1 MPFSVVRRV
10 PQGLTLIE
18 ILIVMA
24 VAAVLATV
32 AAPSFQYW
40 LQTQQV
46 NQELEKLEGALREA
60 QREAM
65 RRNQA
70 CEVVIPEGNN
80 PTITGDPAAC
90 LPTGPRQLE
99 NVTLRRSNTM
109 GTVRFGFQGR
119 SGADGVAV
127 ISLNQVPSLQRCLQ
141 ISPGLGLMRTGVYA
155 ESDTSGTNPENCRER

>member
-10 PQGLTLIE
+10 QQGLTLIE

-24 VAAVLATV
+24 VAAILATA

-70 CEVVIPEGNN
+70 CQVVIPVGNN
-80 PTITGDPAAC
+80 PTITANPQAC

-99 NVTLRRSNTM
+99 NVTLRRGPGM
-109 GTVRFGFQGR
+109 ATVRFGFQGR
-119 SGADGVAV
+119 ASTSGTTVLA
-127 ISLNQVPSLQRCLQ
+127 LNGNTALQRCLV
-141 ISPGLGLMRTGVYA
+141 IAPGLGIMRTGVYA
-155 ESDTSGTNPENCRER
+155 PTDATGHTASNCRTP

>member
-1 MPFSVVRRV
+1 MLFSVVRRDQ
-10 PQGLTLIE
+10 QGLTLI
-18 ILIVMA
+18 VMPM
-24 VAAVLATV
+24 VPILATA

-40 LQTQQV
+40 LQTQRV

-70 CEVVIPEGNN
+70 CQVDIPAGNN
-80 PTITGDPAAC
+80 PTIAGNPAEC
-90 LPTGPRQLE
+90 LPLGPRQLE

-109 GTVRFGFQGR
+109 ATVRFGFQGR

-127 ISLNQVPSLQRCLQ
+127 ISLNEIPSLQRCLQ
-141 ISPGLGLMRTGVYA
+141 ISPRLGLMRTANYL
-155 ESDTSGTNPENCRER
+155 ESDTRGTNLTNCLEW